1 MGKRN
6 TKDRSS
12 ATPATRVLDRAGV
25 DYARCPYAYVE
36 RGGTRASS
44 EALGVDEHA
53 VIKTLVFQDD
63 RGRPLVI
70 CQHGDREVSA
80 KALAR
85 ALGVKSVQPCTSD
98 VAQRHSGYRVGG
110 TSPFGLRKPL
120 PVYVEASVLDLDRI
134 WINGGGRGFLVALD
148 PAVLRTVV
156 DATPVVVARS

>member
-1 MGKRN
+1 MGKKN
-6 TKDRSS
+6 AKERSA

-25 DYARCPYAYVE
+25 DYTPCPYAYVE

-44 EALGVDEHA
+44 AALGVDEHA
-53 VIKTLVFQDD
+53 VIKTLVFEDD

-85 ALGVKSVQPCTSD
+85 ALGVKSVQPCAPD

-120 PVYVEASVLDLDRI
+120 PVYVEASVLDLERI
-134 WINGGGRGFLVALD
+134 WINGGGRGFLVALE
-148 PAVLRTVV
+148 PVALRTVLG
-156 DATPVVVARS
+156 ATPVEVARS